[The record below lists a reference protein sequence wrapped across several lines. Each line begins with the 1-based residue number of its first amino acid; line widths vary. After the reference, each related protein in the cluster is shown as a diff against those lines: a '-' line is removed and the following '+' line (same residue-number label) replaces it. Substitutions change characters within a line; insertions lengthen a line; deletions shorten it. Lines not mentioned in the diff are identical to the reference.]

1 MPLMLN
7 RQCIS
12 PFATLLGAACVLP
25 GFSTQAHAQQ
35 SGQPQVSPG
44 NGSASRL
51 LRRDQLIENQQ
62 QERLQED
69 QERALRALPEP
80 EGADLDAMSGQTE
93 ASRPD
98 DAGTCREVTRI
109 ALTGDVERVDAAALT
124 RMRQTYE
131 NRCLSAADL
140 NAMIVELTRSFILRG
155 EVTTRAYLPEQIA
168 DDGTLEINV
177 IPGVIERYDVDSD
190 RANAVWPPGV
200 FAARPGEL
208 LNLRDVEQAVEQ
220 MNRLSSNDARV
231 GLYPGSEPG
240 QTIVKVTNR
249 GTRPVHLYTSFDN
262 MGTKATGRNTL
273 SATITADSPFGF
285 NELFALTRR
294 QSVFPLE
301 GSHRSEATAFQ
312 MQVPYGYHTASMQWS
327 RSNYLNTVTLPRSG
341 RRIQVEGRTD
351 VFGVSDDWIVYRDAM
366 SRVSVSGRL
375 ALQSGQT
382 WIAGLPIG
390 VSDRDFTFA
399 DLGVGVTTRRF
410 GGISTA
416 RVGAVRG
423 LAMIGAYHDPAGL
436 PDDAPHAQFQKF
448 TLSMTHA
455 RRLQLGRQALVLSA
469 QFSGQYSLNTLYGS
483 QQLLIGGPGTVR
495 GFMDHS
501 LGGDHG
507 YYVRT
512 EASVP
517 WQVLQGTHNVRGR
530 VYAGLDWGNVIN
542 RNPAARSGALTGVA
556 IGVGATWGRRGSVL
570 GIDASLSRALR
581 APSSRMREGTLLG
594 VRVSC
599 SI

>member
-35 SGQPQVSPG
+35 SGQPQVSPDTG
-44 NGSASRL
+44 PASRL

-62 QERLQED
+62 QERLQDE
-69 QERALRALPEP
+69 QERALRALPDP
-80 EGADLDAMSGQTE
+80 DGADLDAMSGQAD
-93 ASRPD
+93 ASSSG
-98 DAGTCREVTRI
+98 DAGACREVTRI
-109 ALTGDVERVDAAALT
+109 VLAGDAERVDADELA
-124 RMRQTYE
+124 RVRQAYE
-131 NRCLSAADL
+131 NRCLGAAEL
-140 NAMIVELTRSFILRG
+140 NALIRQLTRHFILRG
-155 EVTTRAYLPEQIA
+155 EVTTRAYLPAQIG

-177 IPGVIERYDVDSD
+177 IQGVIERYEVDSD

-200 FAARPGEL
+200 FPARPGQL
-208 LNLRDVEQAVEQ
+208 LNLRDMEQAVEQ
-220 MNRLSSNDARV
+220 MNRLSSNDARI
-231 GLYPGSEPG
+231 GLYPGTEPG
-240 QTIVKVTNR
+240 QSIVKVTNR

-262 MGTKATGRNTL
+262 MGTRATGRNTL

-312 MQVPYGYHTASMQWS
+312 MQVPYGYHTASLQWS

-341 RRIQVEGRTD
+341 RRIQIEGRTD
-351 VFGVSDDWIVYRDAM
+351 VFGVGDDWVVYRDAM
-366 SRVSVSGRL
+366 SRVAMSGRL

-382 WIAGLPIG
+382 WLAGMPIG
-390 VSDRDFTFA
+390 VSNRDFTFA
-399 DLGVGVTTRRF
+399 DLGIGGTTRRF
-410 GGISTA
+410 GGISA
-416 RVGAVRG
+416 GRVGAVRG

-448 TLSMTHA
+448 TLSMSHA
-455 RRLQLGRQALVLSA
+455 RRLQIGRQALVLSA

-512 EASVP
+512 EASLP
-517 WQVLQGTHNVRGR
+517 WQLLEGTSALRGH

-556 IGVGATWGRRGSVL
+556 IGVGATWRELS
-570 GIDASLSRALR
+570 IDASLSRALR